1 MVVREVASKDGQILF
16 LGKSPKKVAKIMK
29 KNNPYEK
36 IIQNAAIQCSQPY
49 LTGQTKWI
57 NGSFTNWEEMIRQF
71 SRKVE
76 KTNIQDLKKKGGKA
90 SVSKDTRGAHLV
102 GTQISEYRPGM
113 LEWVSD
119 LPQREGVTQT
129 SITEAKAGYS
139 TSFSSPAGQKKTAD
153 FEGKLDSTLSFGSE
167 IKNLNSS
174 SSGAQQDWSWLNLHK
189 VSGNKVS
196 RPDLIFAIG
205 ISELGQ
211 PLKEAHQAGIPIIA
225 VVDSNQNP
233 FLKNQSID
241 YIIPGN
247 DDSIRSYAFFCMMIC
262 KAVQEGRLL
271 IK

>member
-1 MVVREVASKDGQILF
+1 
-16 LGKSPKKVAKIMK
+16 MK

-76 KTNIQDLKKKGGKA
+76 KTNIQDLKKKGSRVLPRKDEGQDRLKEMSYAGTGSKA
-90 SVSKDTRGAHLV
+90 LDQT
-102 GTQISEYRPGM
+102 SEYRPGM

-129 SITEAKAGYS
+129 STIESKASYS
-139 TSFSSPAGQKKTAD
+139 TSFPSSLRDGRKMAD
-153 FEGKLDSTLSFGSE
+153 FEGKLDSTLSFPGGSE
-167 IKNLNSS
+167 SDIKNLNSS
-174 SSGAQQDWSWLNLHK
+174 SFGAGGTFGAQQDWSWLNLHK
-189 VSGNKVS
+189 VSGNKIS

-262 KAVQEGRLL
+262 KAVQEGRLS